1 MHPEYQINNKSVGKK
16 VLANAEMCNE
26 VAEEQHGS
34 RKHHQATLLRINKV
48 IIGDI
53 F

>member
-1 MHPEYQINNKSVGKK
+1 MHPEYQINNKLVGKK

-26 VAEEQHGS
+26 VANKQHGS
-34 RKHHQATLLRINKV
+34 RKHHQAALLGLNKV
-48 IIGDI
+48 LIGDI